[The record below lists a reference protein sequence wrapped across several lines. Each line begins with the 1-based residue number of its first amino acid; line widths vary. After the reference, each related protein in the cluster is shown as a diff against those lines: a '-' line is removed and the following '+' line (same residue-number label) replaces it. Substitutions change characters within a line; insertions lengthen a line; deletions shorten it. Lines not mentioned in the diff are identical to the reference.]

1 MAGIGLTVFG
11 AMAVALSALGLFG
24 LVAYSVKQSTREI
37 GIRMAL
43 GASRA
48 SVVGRFLGS
57 GFRLASVGAAAGI
70 AIAAG
75 TSRLMSSLLYEVG
88 ALDAVAFVGV
98 SAIVLGIA
106 VAASCAAAWRAARVH
121 PLSALRH
128 Q

>member
-1 MAGIGLTVFG
+1 V
-11 AMAVALSALGLFG
+11 S
-24 LVAYSVKQSTREI
+24 YSVKQSTREI

-43 GASRA
+43 GASQA

-88 ALDAVAFVGV
+88 ALDAVAFMGAA
-98 SAIVLGIA
+98 AIVLGIA
-106 VAASCAAAWRAARVH
+106 VAASSAAAWRAARVH

-128 Q
+128 H